1 MVGETRIDVL
11 LSSMDPVLDDS
22 MYVFCTLKKEIKDI
36 IDYNPWAI
44 IQEKEGI
51 SIILLEE
58 IAKENR
64 FDYNGK
70 YKRITLNIHSSLDAV
85 GLTAAISSELANYN
99 VSANVV
105 AGYFHDHIFIQENK
119 ANEALVILKELSKRK
134 LTTASTLQILCHGS
148 CERISQEPRQALRAG
163 FEG

>member
-1 MVGETRIDVL
+1 
-11 LSSMDPVLDDS
+11 
-22 MYVFCTLKKEIKDI
+22 
-36 IDYNPWAI
+36 
-44 IQEKEGI
+44 
-51 SIILLEE
+51 
-58 IAKENR
+58 
-64 FDYNGK
+64 
-70 YKRITLNIHSSLDAV
+70 
-85 GLTAAISSELANYN
+85 LANYN

-134 LTTASTLQILCHGS
+134 LTPASTLQILCHGS

>member
-11 LSSMDPVLDDS
+11 LSSLDPVLDDS

-44 IQEKEGI
+44 IKEKEGI
-51 SIILLEE
+51 TIILLEE

-64 FDYNGK
+64 FEYNGK

-85 GLTAAISSELANYN
+85 GL
-99 VSANVV
+99 
-105 AGYFHDHIFIQENK
+105 H
-119 ANEALVILKELSKRK
+119 
-134 LTTASTLQILCHGS
+134 
-148 CERISQEPRQALRAG
+148 
-163 FEG
+163 